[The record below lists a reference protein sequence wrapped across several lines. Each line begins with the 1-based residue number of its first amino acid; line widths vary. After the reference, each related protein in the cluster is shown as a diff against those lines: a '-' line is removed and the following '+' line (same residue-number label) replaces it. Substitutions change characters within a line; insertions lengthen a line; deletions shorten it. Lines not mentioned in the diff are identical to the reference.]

1 MQRAA
6 TMKREK
12 TRDDENENVNENAGS
27 LETAED
33 DPLN

>member
-12 TRDDENENVNENAGS
+12 TRDDENENAGS